1 MKTFK
6 QFNEGLVG
14 AGLKALGKTIGKTK
28 LIDIAKFGGAA
39 FLTKKVADFLGR
51 KKGNNTNT
59 NTNTKTNTPNV
70 TVDKDKKSDK
80 EDLFKKGVEVIKKAK
95 ENPGTGVNPNTR
107 KAFEIMKKEG
117 F

>member
-14 AGLKALGKTIGKTK
+14 SGLKLIGKTIGKTK

-51 KKGNNTNT
+51 KKGE
-59 NTNTKTNTPNV
+59 
-70 TVDKDKKSDK
+70 SD
-80 EDLFKKGVEVIKKAK
+80 FKKVQPKKESK
-95 ENPGTGVNPNTR
+95 PKYENPDDGSIPGR
-107 KAFEIMKKEG
+107 YKDESLKDYKKRRYDG
-117 F
+117 YQKQIDAS

>member
-14 AGLKALGKTIGKTK
+14 AGLKALGKTK

-51 KKGNNTNT
+51 KKGE
-59 NTNTKTNTPNV
+59 
-70 TVDKDKKSDK
+70 SD
-80 EDLFKKGVEVIKKAK
+80 VKKAQPK
-95 ENPGTGVNPNTR
+95 KPSKTKYQNPSDGSIPGRNKDETLQDYYKRRNQGYKNQID
-107 KAFEIMKKEG
+107 KM
-117 F
+117 